1 MEKHYLNRTEPIP
14 DTGTSSVVLDIE
26 AWPEHPGM
34 VRATIT
40 VILAHARRSEG
51 VYLSDEPITEQEA
64 ETRAQAA
71 AAEHRIGTIY
81 VRGPA
86 DS

>member
-1 MEKHYLNRTEPIP
+1 MEKRYLRPKDPIP
-14 DTGTSSVVLDIE
+14 DTKTDHIVVDIE
-26 AWPEHPGM
+26 PWPEHAGM
-34 VRATIT
+34 VQATIT
-40 VILAHARRSEG
+40 VVRAGREHGEG
-51 VYLSDEPITEQEA
+51 VLFPVEPITKQEA

-71 AAEHRIGTIY
+71 AAEHRIGIIY